1 MGLGLRSGCDTKDL
15 HQKRRHTPQGRGKST
30 PPPDRADRAR
40 PIHVMSV
47 AGSRQAAA
55 SAGANK
61 RKRTEDGMAA
71 VDSFTRSILMKDLVA
86 MQKNPLPFA
95 WMPDDVL
102 IDDNILTWQLWLI
115 GPDGTQLCDTPA
127 PPRALSQSVRA
138 RLCLGLCEREFQRRH
153 GHGRAG
159 GPAARAAL
167 PRRVRAQPRVRCFL
181 FLQRGRGVQDPADL
195 PAVVPERAAGDALRN
210 AAVAPEQ

>member
-1 MGLGLRSGCDTKDL
+1 
-15 HQKRRHTPQGRGKST
+15 
-30 PPPDRADRAR
+30 
-40 PIHVMSV
+40 MSV

-102 IDDNILTWQLWLI
+102 IDDNILTTRMQQ
-115 GPDGTQLCDTPA
+115 G
-127 PPRALSQSVRA
+127 ALFTSTHVFGIEQVTI
-138 RLCLGLCEREFQRRH
+138 RR
-153 GHGRAG
+153 
-159 GPAARAAL
+159 
-167 PRRVRAQPRVRCFL
+167 
-181 FLQRGRGVQDPADL
+181 RG
-195 PAVVPERAAGDALRN
+195 
-210 AAVAPEQ
+210 